1 MTGSPAP
8 SRFVRRHL
16 GQAFGAALFLF
27 GGLAFLVIGVTTA
40 IEERRYAWEGGVA
53 EARIVRKAEYWY
65 TYTDYLGRAHEG
77 ATGYISRAEAAGWKP
92 GDTGAIRYD
101 RKRPAE
107 SIWLGRA

>member
-27 GGLAFLVIGVTTA
+27 GGLAFLVIGVTTV
-40 IEERRYAWEGGVA
+40 IEERRYAREGEAA
-53 EARIVRKAEYWY
+53 EARIVRKAD
-65 TYTDYLGRAHEG
+65 TDYLGRAHEG
-77 ATGYISRAEAAGWKP
+77 ATEYISRAAAAGWKP